1 MHENCSSCSRD
12 WQKRYELAVKS
23 FNKQLKKAV
32 AVSIVAVCGLVFC
45 VVIMAWCVAQ
55 MQQFIA
61 QFEYVEE
68 TCYEIQQDD
77 GTNTAVI
84 GEGNEVKVY
93 GESNNSCR
101 ADDQKNNSEILEKKG
116 AING

>member
-68 TCYEIQQDD
+68 TIVAQDGE
-77 GTNTAVI
+77 GTNVAVV
-84 GEGNEVKVY
+84 GDNNEIRK
-93 GESNNSCR
+93 EF
-101 ADDQKNNSEILEKKG
+101 
-116 AING
+116 